1 MLLLPCYFYNLFE
14 FFFVILYIHSA
25 CFDVRTGAYYIINYF
40 FFLLLLLP
48 SSIFVLSLLCCGTV
62 PVQVPGTIN
71 TGRHNITTLTVI
83 LLLSSAAST
92 KVFFF
97 FYLLSIIIFYKILIH
112 GFLSRYVPKQ
122 Y

>member
-62 PVQVPGTIN
+62 PVQVPYRYRYLGT

-83 LLLSSAAST
+83 LLLLQQKSSSSIY
-92 KVFFF
+92 
-97 FYLLSIIIFYKILIH
+97 YLSSSSIKY
-112 GFLSRYVPKQ
+112 
-122 Y
+122 